1 MMKKPIIILFTL
13 LFVVI
18 YLTCQ
23 NDVNKT
29 EPPARVNL
37 VPKTLERDTLERGVD
52 AVFNAANPLVNNI
65 VVEWYSNSEK
75 TLAGYTIY
83 RSDSPDKNYVSV
95 GKITKNFN
103 IIDTSFT
110 DVEISL
116 NKRYYYFV
124 RAFDELDQF
133 GDPSDTVN
141 YSIRESPELYE
152 PVGTITNRKPFFS
165 WKFDQNFIPDI
176 FIFRLIR
183 MNANGVYKNFYT
195 QETSIGDE
203 YTPYQSRDLTK
214 LTPYSSLAPGRYRWR
229 IDPIGSEQYEGS
241 ESVWMDFTVQ

>member
-1 MMKKPIIILFTL
+1 MMKKLIIILFTL
-13 LFVVI
+13 LFIVI
-18 YLTCQ
+18 YLACQ

-29 EPPARVNL
+29 EPPARVIL
-37 VPKTLERDTLERGVD
+37 VPKTSESDTLEKGVD
-52 AVFNAANPLVNNI
+52 AVFNASNPLVNDI
-65 VVEWYSNSEK
+65 IVEWYSNSEK

-83 RSDSPDKNYVSV
+83 RSESPDKNYVSV

-124 RAFDELDQF
+124 RAFDELDQY

-141 YSIRESPELYE
+141 YSIRESPVLYE
-152 PVGTITNRKPFFS
+152 PVGTITNRRPIFN
-165 WKFDQNFIPDI
+165 WKFDPNFVPDN
-176 FIFRLIR
+176 FVFRLLVR
-183 MNANGVYKNFYT
+183 NFNGVFKNYYT
-195 QETSIGDE
+195 QETSMGDD
-203 YTPYQSRDLTK
+203 YSPTQTK
-214 LTPYSSLAPGRYRWR
+214 ALDELTPYSSLVPGIYRWR
-229 IDPIGSEQYEGS
+229 IDPIGSEQFQGS